1 MKLVCRKCLTFGD
14 CETASN
20 GKPMCAKCITE
31 PLVPYGADQDNCV
44 HSINFG
50 VTCGS
55 CTKCGKYFEL
65 DQALQPSEAEL
76 AAQNGVSPY
85 ARYEDD
91 NY

>member
-1 MKLVCRKCLTFGD
+1 MKRVCRKCLTFGD
-14 CETASN
+14 CEIAKN
-20 GKPMCAKCITE
+20 GKFMCPKCGSE
-31 PLVPYGADQDNCV
+31 PIKEINQETCI

-76 AAQNGVSPY
+76 SAQNGVSPY